1 MVRACGD
8 PGPMSRITTI
18 AFPPVLGG
26 TPWEPAACP
35 TLLRCGQPTVQ
46 QPNCK
51 PSQLLVREL
60 SQKFKR
66 AIGPPDVWK
75 VSPGSRYK
83 SNYEPDEIIGLL
95 LYLNFL
101 RA

>member
-35 TLLRCGQPTVQ
+35 TLPRCGQPTVQ
-46 QPNCK
+46 QVNCK
-51 PSQLLVREL
+51 PSESLVKQGAFTEIQQSYWSSRHVENL
-60 SQKFKR
+60 SGF
-66 AIGPPDVWK
+66 PDIN
-75 VSPGSRYK
+75 PITNQMR
-83 SNYEPDEIIGLL
+83 
-95 LYLNFL
+95 
-101 RA
+101 